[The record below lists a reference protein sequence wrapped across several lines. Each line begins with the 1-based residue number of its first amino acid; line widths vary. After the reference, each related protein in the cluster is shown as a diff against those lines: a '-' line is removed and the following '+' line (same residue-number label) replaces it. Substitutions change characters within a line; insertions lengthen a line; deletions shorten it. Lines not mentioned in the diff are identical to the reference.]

1 MMDSSG
7 RLVHIDFG
15 FLLSNAPGGSWV
27 RFEAS
32 PMKLS
37 REFLEVMDS
46 GSEGQP
52 SELFDYFKV
61 GRSITLT
68 AFSWAYCSLLA
79 VCVSVLSVCFCTC
92 VWLALLTTLRLL
104 QSRRFDGFQ
113 LGRVISTFCV
123 CFCFVCRAPAS
134 S

>member
-1 MMDSSG
+1 LPTAELVIHSVHPATWFVITLVVTIQVKDRHNGNIMMDASG

-27 RFEAS
+27 RFEAA

-46 GSEGQP
+46 DSEGQP

-61 GRSITLT
+61 
-68 AFSWAYCSLLA
+68 
-79 VCVSVLSVCFCTC
+79 
-92 VWLALLTTLRLL
+92 
-104 QSRRFDGFQ
+104 
-113 LGRVISTFCV
+113 
-123 CFCFVCRAPAS
+123 S
-134 S
+134 SGQHRW

>member
-1 MMDSSG
+1 MMDSAG

-27 RFEAS
+27 RFEAA

-46 GSEGQP
+46 DSEGQP

-61 GRSITLT
+61 RLQHCCCTPNSFHYI
-68 AFSWAYCSLLA
+68 
-79 VCVSVLSVCFCTC
+79 FC
-92 VWLALLTTLRLL
+92 
-104 QSRRFDGFQ
+104 
-113 LGRVISTFCV
+113 
-123 CFCFVCRAPAS
+123 
-134 S
+134 